1 MKVHTHAYSGLYDP
15 PAPVIEVGVR
25 GPGQDSRE
33 VRVTALVNSG
43 ADATMLPIQVLRSV
57 GARYVQTRY
66 VRGVTGTRQ
75 VADTFLAVIKI
86 GPHTI
91 PIPEAVAVVRGEEAI
106 LGRDVLNQ
114 MVITLDG
121 PALAL
126 EIGD

>member
-1 MKVHTHAYSGLYDP
+1 MKVHTHSYSGLYNP
-15 PAPVIEVGVR
+15 PAPLIEVGVR

-33 VRVTALVNSG
+33 VRVTALVDSG
-43 ADATMLPIQVLRSV
+43 TDATMLPIQVLRSV

-75 VADTFLAVIKI
+75 VADTFLAVVRI
-86 GPHTI
+86 GSATI

-114 MVITLDG
+114 LVITLDG

-126 EIGD
+126 EIAE

>member
-1 MKVHTHAYSGLYDP
+1 
-15 PAPVIEVGVR
+15 
-25 GPGQDSRE
+25 
-33 VRVTALVNSG
+33 
-43 ADATMLPIQVLRSV
+43 MLPIQVLRSV

-66 VRGVTGTRQ
+66 VRGVTETRQ